1 MGVLEGDVALVTG
14 AGQGIGRGIA
24 LALAAEGARVAVVGR
39 TLSKVVDT
47 ADEIVRRGGESVALQ
62 CDVTDPER
70 IDAVVAEVAERYGGL
85 SILVNNAQTP
95 AHGLL
100 LDVDEGDYQGSM
112 NSGPLATLRLMRA
125 CHPHLKGRGSVVN
138 LGSAAG

>member
-47 ADEIVRRGGESVALQ
+47 ADEIVRRGGDAVALQ
-62 CDVTDPER
+62 CDVTDAER
-70 IDAVVAEVAERYGGL
+70 IDAVVADVVDRYGGL
-85 SILVNNAQTP
+85 SILVNNAQT
-95 AHGLL
+95 
-100 LDVDEGDYQGSM
+100 
-112 NSGPLATLRLMRA
+112 RLTA
-125 CHPHLKGRGSVVN
+125 CSWM
-138 LGSAAG
+138 SAKTTTTAA